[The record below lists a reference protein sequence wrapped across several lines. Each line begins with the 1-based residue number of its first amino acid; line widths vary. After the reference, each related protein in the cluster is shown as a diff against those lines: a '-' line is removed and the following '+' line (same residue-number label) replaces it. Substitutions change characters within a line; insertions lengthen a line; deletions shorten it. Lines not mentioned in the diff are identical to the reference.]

1 MNIYKLRQTPNIVTV
16 DTRGLRCPLPVLRL
30 LKLMREHQNAHNFQ
44 VLATD
49 PTAEEEI
56 RSLCDANGWA
66 FSAGPGDTA
75 GIMLLQVVRHTATGG
90 QSGQG

>member
-66 FSAGPGDTA
+66 LSERARDADGNV
-75 GIMLLQVVRHTATGG
+75 ILQVVRRTPAGG
-90 QSGQG
+90 QSDQG